1 MAEQGQR
8 IQASK
13 ASQWSVPLHD
23 ADLQVS
29 ALHAHFTTHA
39 FAPHWH
45 EYYVV
50 GLITDGVQTF
60 RYRRDRYVTTRGGF
74 FILNPGEPHTGE
86 SAIETGFTYRALYPT
101 SEHMEQAMVE
111 LSRPGEL
118 PHFPTARMDER
129 DMAESIHHFH
139 ALLTAELSPLER
151 QTRWLSLLTALVL
164 RYGSAGSER
173 LALPAAGAEPRAVSL
188 ARDYLEEHFAER
200 VTLPRMAAQTS
211 LSPFHLVRVFR
222 RATGITPHA
231 YLESVRIRHAQRLLE
246 CGEAPAVAAFATGFS
261 SQSHFTERFRRT
273 LGVTPAVYASRW

>member
-1 MAEQGQR
+1 VSE
-8 IQASK
+8 
-13 ASQWSVPLHD
+13 WSVPLHD
-23 ADLQVS
+23 VDLQVS

-60 RYRRDRYVTTRGGF
+60 SYRRDRYVTTRGGF

-86 SAIETGFTYRALYPT
+86 SAVETGFTYRALYPT
-101 SEHMEQAMVE
+101 REHMEQVMVE
-111 LSRPGEL
+111 LRRPGAL

-129 DMAESIHHFH
+129 DMAASIHHFH
-139 ALLTAELSPLER
+139 ALLSAKLSPLER
-151 QTRWLSLLTALVL
+151 QTRWLGLLTTLVL
-164 RYGSAGSER
+164 RYGSVR
-173 LALPAAGAEPRAVSL
+173 LALPAAGAEPRAVTL
-188 ARDYLEEHFAER
+188 ARDYLEHHYAER
-200 VTLPRMAAQTS
+200 VTLPQLAAQTG

-246 CGEAPAVAAFATGFS
+246 SGEAPAAVSFATGFS
-261 SQSHFTERFRRT
+261 SQSHFTQRFRRT
-273 LGVTPAVYASRW
+273 LGVTPAVYADRW